1 MANTKKAGGNND
13 ITIDDVEGKYKKF
26 YQGTI
31 TNSATAISKKT
42 KPTKKTETS
51 VTYDLAGKTE
61 GSVILTNPAEN
72 ELSLASSQ
80 LMDVITIYLTEKLP
94 HNASDE
100 SLTKFLDCKLP
111 VETYMMSRGLSDKNQ
126 AVKEMKKDLETLFN
140 MRMVAETKRMAPRKN
155 RTTGEVTFRKVT
167 EKMAIRVIDA
177 KPDGEIRDYAHFHI
191 ALSFARYLVHSQIM
205 AYPLPILLTAKNKNI
220 YYIGKKLAE
229 HYNINQFKAKRKTD
243 KNYISISALLE
254 YTPEIPTFEEE
265 QSRGR
270 HYRQKCIE
278 PLEKTLDALMEL
290 GVVSKWHFT
299 NAKKKPLSE
308 DDLTKYSVS
317 FDEWKERL
325 LYFELKDYPNL
336 KLKNQLQKED
346 TQPMLDFF
354 ELKNEG

>member
-1 MANTKKAGGNND
+1 MARAKSTETKKD
-13 ITIDDVEGKYKKF
+13 ITLDEVEGKYKKF
-26 YQGTI
+26 YQGTV

-42 KPTKKTETS
+42 KPTKLTDKS
-51 VTYDLAGKTE
+51 ATYDLAGKTE

-111 VETYMMSRGLSDKNQ
+111 VETYMNSRGLSDKNQ

-155 RTTGEVTFRKVT
+155 KVTGEVTFRKVT

-205 AYPLPILLTAKNKNI
+205 AYPLPILLSAKNKNI

-265 QSRGR
+265 RNRGK

-278 PLEKTLDALMEL
+278 PLEKTLDALMDL

-299 NAKKKPLSE
+299 NAKKTQLSDE
-308 DDLTKYSVS
+308 DISKYSVS

-336 KLKNQLQKED
+336 KLKNQIPNEE

-354 ELKNEG
+354 GAKTED